1 MAMFNLEQAVDQ
13 WCAEI
18 CGVQSNSDSEQSNLD
33 ELKDHLYCMV
43 EHFQGQG
50 MDDEEAFNAARDAL
64 GETQSLKTEF
74 ARTHSWNTVLC
85 AKLEDHQSQVMSA
98 EAMQNSL
105 TKAIVAN
112 AIIWAAAIIGTAL
125 LLRGSDSNESVVLML
140 VILATISFTQIQTFG
155 KKIGINI
162 NTASQEWRWLRAK
175 LKKLSS

>member
-1 MAMFNLEQAVDQ
+1 MFKLEQAVDQ

-18 CGVQSNSDSEQSNLD
+18 CGIQSNSDSEQSNLD

-64 GETQSLKTEF
+64 GETQSLKAEF

-85 AKLEDHQSQVMSA
+85 AKLENHQNQVMSA

>member
-1 MAMFNLEQAVDQ
+1 MFKLEQAVEQ

-18 CGVQSNSDSEQSNLD
+18 CGVQSNSASEQSNLD